1 VGWTFLERLDA
12 WFAVGHDQHTG
23 LELGLDDIRSKMF
36 DGGRDGQCFNFAGE
50 PSNLMFS
57 GLCAKETSKKQSVVT
72 KGIECRTETIHLHG
86 AVSNNPSRS
95 SGFGITMDLLDE
107 SASWAW

>member
-1 VGWTFLERLDA
+1 MVSAGGGKEGGNTWAGGELATAQFLERLDA
-12 WFAVGHDQHTG
+12 WFAVGQHTG

-57 GLCAKETSKKQSVVT
+57 GLWAKKPSTKQFVVT
-72 KGIECRTETIHLHG
+72 KGIECGSVT
-86 AVSNNPSRS
+86 
-95 SGFGITMDLLDE
+95 
-107 SASWAW
+107 